1 MGGRNPAGGS
11 FTLKSSRLS
20 PLSASSALDS
30 GYTLPVW
37 VAVAAVAA
45 VRQLRGDPSAERVG
59 LELLQPAGQREL
71 PIEAVA
77 PFADGSALA
86 ISRCDPGPGMDLTRG
101 LAVWVRARWA
111 EPLEGACFQL
121 QAGVG
126 VGRLAEGG
134 EVCLSGFAR
143 ELLQHNLAGLV
154 PADRSVALEVV
165 LPQGRERALRTSNA
179 AFGVVEGLA
188 LIGTQAEVQR
198 SAAPDQL
205 QGALDELRHRAE
217 RPQGCPELV
226 LVVGENGLDLAPRL
240 GLPADLLLKSGN
252 WIGPLLAA
260 AAEQGVQRLLLFG
273 YHGKLLKLAG
283 GIFHTHHHLA
293 DGRAEVLTAL
303 AALEGVQGELLR
315 ELHSSATTEAA
326 LQLLRQRE
334 PELEQRLRQRITAA
348 IEERAAASI
357 QATTGLTLEPGV
369 ALFDRSRQLWAVGP
383 RGQSWFAEAAF

>member
-1 MGGRNPAGGS
+1 M
-11 FTLKSSRLS
+11 
-20 PLSASSALDS
+20 SASSALDS

-45 VRQLRGDPSAERVG
+45 VRQLRGDPPAEHIG

-101 LAVWVRARWA
+101 LAVWVRARWS
-111 EPLEGACFQL
+111 EPLDGVCFDV
-121 QAGVG
+121 QAGAG

-143 ELLQHNLAGLV
+143 DLLQHNLVGLV
-154 PADRSVALEVV
+154 PDDRSVALEVV

-205 QGALDELRHRAE
+205 QGALDELRQRAE
-217 RPQGCPELV
+217 RPEGCPELV

-240 GLPADLLLKSGN
+240 GLSTDLLLKSGN

-260 AAEQGVQRLLLFG
+260 AAEQGG
-273 YHGKLLKLAG
+273 
-283 GIFHTHHHLA
+283 
-293 DGRAEVLTAL
+293 
-303 AALEGVQGELLR
+303 
-315 ELHSSATTEAA
+315 EAA
-326 LQLLRQRE
+326 AVIWLPRQIAQIGGRHLSH
-334 PELEQRLRQRITAA
+334 PPPLGR
-348 IEERAAASI
+348 
-357 QATTGLTLEPGV
+357 
-369 ALFDRSRQLWAVGP
+369 WP
-383 RGQSWFAEAAF
+383 R